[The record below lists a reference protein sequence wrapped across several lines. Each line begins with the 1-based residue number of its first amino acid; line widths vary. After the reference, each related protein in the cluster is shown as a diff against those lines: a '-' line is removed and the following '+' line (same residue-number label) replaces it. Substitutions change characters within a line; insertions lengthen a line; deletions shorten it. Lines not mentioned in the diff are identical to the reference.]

1 MPSMVLPA
9 KYCQLTVPSRA
20 ARTQAFEPHAAD
32 GPSLTTAL
40 VQEVEEDMF
49 SWHPGLREVK
59 IVRREKAITAV
70 ASTCAKFCPMHVR
83 GPATLRSSPSDRRF
97 GHI

>member
-1 MPSMVLPA
+1 
-9 KYCQLTVPSRA
+9 
-20 ARTQAFEPHAAD
+20 
-32 GPSLTTAL
+32 
-40 VQEVEEDMF
+40 MF

-83 GPATLRSSPSDRRF
+83 GPATLRSSPSDQRF
-97 GHI
+97 GHIDERLETTARAGKQHERQFGRQFGWKTFRSVTRLLKSLRAADFLSA